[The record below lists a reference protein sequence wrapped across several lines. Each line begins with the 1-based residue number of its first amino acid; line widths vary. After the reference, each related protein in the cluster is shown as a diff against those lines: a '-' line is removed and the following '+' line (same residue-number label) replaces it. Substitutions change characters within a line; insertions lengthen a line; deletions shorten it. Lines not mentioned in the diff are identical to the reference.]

1 MKEAVLRMATEDKW
15 TSRKASL
22 QLVSLMLEFGLSNE
36 MDRVI
41 EEVVRSQLEHEEP
54 RVRLQAAETLGRAAQ
69 TLRSRSRLWSNFS
82 QPLITLIHDYEERL
96 PVSFADDAKKSSE
109 SAVFQPAKGDE
120 VRHATEGWGPLESSL
135 RALLHIIQGYYV
147 NPYEDN
153 TVPTAQPTPQSSN
166 QNQSLNSALQSAS
179 TSSSSQSSEYN
190 TLFPITQDLMETLI
204 RITRHQN
211 RFVRE
216 TAFLVLSALFEG
228 EEKRIMHQRKQDSNK
243 NADTSKGEAQQSLPA
258 PPLPKVAFMDYL
270 QRMAHSI
277 RDGMMDDWSHV
288 VLGASGACRSLLF
301 FLRTLAYSS
310 PASSIYDGMEALL
323 HARRAGVEA
332 SNVSEDVRFFFDA
345 FEVLLP
351 PLCLNRYTSA
361 EGLRNYTLGTWK
373 RVVLSDGPR
382 LVSLFLNE
390 NVLPFY
396 FESLQS
402 HNAATRETA
411 SYCLGELVQK
421 IPNARGDDDGSDDDD
436 DDDDDKKPSNGSNG
450 PLDDED
456 INKKLPK
463 VPRDIEESLR
473 RMTHDASWPVR
484 DASLSSLSLL
494 ILNINANSLDDIDL
508 STLTS
513 VIEERL
519 NDPLASVRQ
528 TAATALISFLERMID
543 DDLSQVAPSAPSD
556 SSQTP
561 DEMPKKSSSKTR
573 PKSLAQRLKVKE
585 GGKDSGDGDDSD
597 SDSDS
602 DDDEGLSATPN
613 DQPSNIP
620 QTPSGS
626 KIAKF
631 VNYIIETIQT
641 KLTLFLES
649 GVVEEPKSD
658 AHSHS
663 RAHDSQHGHHHHN
676 HGHDSKK
683 GVPDSQVSKHV
694 QETGE
699 ELYGPLSKLRHDNDP
714 ELHKEQEIFGCE
726 CHSTPHTCKAH
737 SLTSKKRE
745 TWETS
750 QSALFLLS
758 SLVHALATIDNPSER
773 SSDPSKKSRPSVA
786 QRKTAFIAPFLPKL
800 LTVVSLAVKILGG
813 TKRLFDKYGT
823 WQTTLTETLE
833 KILKDISGLPPRLFP
848 VPQLRYILPS
858 GESESKADSS
868 ASPSI
873 QTWKSVVS
881 VLFRIIASEEK
892 IGTTAVSRGT
902 MPLPSGPVN
911 PMQMRGMAPGG
922 PGFAGPNPASFIPS
936 SSAGPGHPLG
946 NFPGGPVSGASP
958 FALNPTTM
966 HAAAP
971 SYAASIKPSVAR
983 ASSSMLLIDACASLL
998 VLLHTTFGSSF
1009 VLDGTQSEEKSI
1021 FRRKC
1026 GPLLAGP
1033 QRGFPF

>member
-1 MKEAVLRMATEDKW
+1 MATEDKW

-36 MDRVI
+36 MDRVV

-96 PVSFADDAKKSSE
+96 PVSFADGASRSSE
-109 SAVFQPAKGDE
+109 SAVFQPPKGDE

-147 NPYEDN
+147 NPYED
-153 TVPTAQPTPQSSN
+153 TAGPAPQPTQQGTN
-166 QNQSLNSALQSAS
+166 QNQTSNSTLQSAS
-179 TSSSSQSSEYN
+179 TSASSQSTEYN
-190 TLFPITQDLMETLI
+190 TLFPITQELMETLI
-204 RITRHQN
+204 RITKHQN

-228 EEKRIMHQRKQDSNK
+228 EEKRVMHQRKSEPNK
-243 NADTSKGEAQQSLPA
+243 NADGANGEAQQNASVPSQ
-258 PPLPKVAFMDYL
+258 PKVAFMDYL
-270 QRMAHSI
+270 KRMALSI

-310 PASSIYDGMEALL
+310 PALSIYEGMEAILES
-323 HARRAGVEA
+323 RRLGVVAG
-332 SNVSEDVRFFFDA
+332 NVSEEVRFFFDA
-345 FEVLLP
+345 FELLLP

-382 LVSLFLNE
+382 LVSLFLRE

-421 IPNARGDDDGSDDDD
+421 IPSARGDDDGDDSDDE
-436 DDDDDKKPSNGSNG
+436 DDDDKKPSNGGANG
-450 PLDDED
+450 PLDPED
-456 INKKLPK
+456 PSKKLPK
-463 VPRDIEESLR
+463 VTRDIEESLR

-494 ILNINANSLDDIDL
+494 ILNANANSLDDIDL

-513 VIEERL
+513 AIEERL
-519 NDPLASVRQ
+519 SDPLASVRQ
-528 TAATALISFLERMID
+528 TAATALISFLERMIED
-543 DDLSQVAPSAPSD
+543 DMNHTATSTLVDAAQPSGELS
-556 SSQTP
+556 
-561 DEMPKKSSSKTR
+561 KKSSSKPH

-585 GGKDSGDGDDSD
+585 GGKDSGDGNDSD

-602 DDDEGLSATPN
+602 DDDEVPSAAPI
-613 DQPSNIP
+613 DQTSNVP
-620 QTPSGS
+620 QTPSGP

-631 VNYIIETIQT
+631 VNYIIVTIHA
-641 KLTLFLES
+641 KLTSFSES
-649 GVVEEPKSD
+649 GVVEDSASE

-663 RAHDSQHGHHHHN
+663 HAHGSHHGHNHHHH
-676 HGHDSKK
+676 GHEQKK
-683 GVPDSQVSKHV
+683 VPDSQVSKHV

-737 SLTSKKRE
+737 PLTSKKRE
-745 TWETS
+745 VWEIS

-758 SLVHALATIDNPSER
+758 SLVHALTSIDNPEQVAG
-773 SSDPSKKSRPSVA
+773 DPSKRKRPSSA

-800 LTVVSLAVKILGG
+800 LEVVSLAVKILGG

-833 KILKDISGLPPRLFP
+833 KILKDVSALPSRLFP
-848 VPQLRYILPS
+848 VPQLRYILPT
-858 GESESKADSS
+858 GESGSKSDSS
-868 ASPSI
+868 AHASVQS
-873 QTWKSVVS
+873 WKSVVS

-892 IGTTAVSRGT
+892 IGTAAVSRGT
-902 MPLPSGPVN
+902 MPLPSGPVG
-911 PMQMRGMAPGG
+911 PIIRRPVAPGG
-922 PGFAGPNPASFIPS
+922 VGPNPASFMPS
-936 SSAGPGHPLG
+936 SSAGPNFP
-946 NFPGGPVSGASP
+946 FPGGPVSGASP

-1009 VLDGTQSEEKSI
+1009 VLDGSQSEEESSI
-1021 FRRKC
+1021 FKRKC